1 MEKDILTFRGDRNV
15 WIDFVSKVKKDRKE
29 VWGVLSKLISKYIKN
44 KD

>member
-29 VWGVLSKLISKYIKN
+29 VWEVLSKFISKYIKD